1 MPPRARKGLSTSGII
16 AIVVIVVLLAIDG
29 YFLQKALLA
38 KPGTFGYTLPNY
50 QYVVPPSPYSVPGR

>member
-1 MPPRARKGLSTSGII
+1 MPPRGRKGLSTTAVI
-16 AIVVIVVLLAIDG
+16 AIVVVVVLFVIGG

-50 QYVVPPSPYSVPGR
+50 QYVVPPSHYSVPGR